1 MSSAMK
7 IGQNAGR
14 AGYAAYAVPETQ
26 QKALTQATVTSLGQ
40 MDVAKAIDDLEMEY
54 PTAYACSE
62 SGLLHYRSH
71 GPFGVLFPSPE
82 PGPPTAPPPALSQDI
97 SFNDT
102 THRPA
107 QKVGAAAL
115 ERAPELLRYF
125 KQNAVP
131 FSYAVRR
138 TFTPC
143 PWENVHL
150 PAAERAYAQV
160 LLHGTSTYAELSLLY
175 SALAISCFEIVRT
188 DKFPGHSCGS
198 LGAQY
203 KESARQH
210 LERAIQAEMV
220 PHMRNKYKSLLM
232 ALLSM
237 TLLEIKCAQYDD
249 AEHLL
254 LEAEYLIRT
263 RGLSKP
269 QKTLKVRIL
278 HHVYTYLR
286 IMTESTC
293 GCPMRN
299 IHPVR
304 PTSISSL
311 GTAESQQT
319 LRSFRL
325 AKESTE
331 SDIYMRIIKNDTV
344 AHDDIHLEV
353 PGQWRASLFPQLY
366 GLPEDLLAL
375 LSQVIRLANEQELMR
390 RDTPI
395 DGSTVAHLARS
406 TKTLEHRI
414 LSWQPSQQGQRDRTS
429 SSPETGSVA
438 CVDSCLEGAFHQA
451 IILLYYRRIQ
461 NVNAMMLQDVVR
473 RVLAY
478 LSKECGP
485 HEAASLLW
493 PAFLAACEA
502 VDMAFQDEI
511 RDWLRAME
519 TQTCLPTFGA
529 VLDTA
534 AKVWSLREKR
544 QDYTLSWFDA
554 TSTGRVPIVAI

>member
-1 MSSAMK
+1 M
-7 IGQNAGR
+7 
-14 AGYAAYAVPETQ
+14 
-26 QKALTQATVTSLGQ
+26 TQATVASLGQ
-40 MDVAKAIDDLEMEY
+40 IAVAKAIDGLEMEY
-54 PTAYACSE
+54 PTAHAGSE
-62 SGLLHYRSH
+62 PGPLHFRSH

-82 PGPPTAPPPALSQDI
+82 RGQATAPPPALSQDI
-97 SFNDT
+97 SFNDA

-107 QKVGAAAL
+107 QKVDAAVL
-115 ERAPELLRYF
+115 EKAPELLRYF

-143 PWENVHL
+143 LWENIHL

-160 LLHGTSTYAELSLLY
+160 LLHGTSTCTELSLLY
-175 SALAISCFEIVRT
+175 SALAVSCFEIART
-188 DKFPGHSCGS
+188 DKSPGSSWGG

-210 LERAIQAEMV
+210 LERALQAEMV

-237 TLLEIKCAQYDD
+237 ILLEIKYAEYDE

-269 QKTLKVRIL
+269 QKKLQVRIL

-311 GTAESQQT
+311 GTAESQQR

-331 SDIYMRIIKNDTV
+331 SDIYMRTVKNDAV

-353 PGQWRASLFPQLY
+353 LGQWRASLFPHLY
-366 GLPEDLLAL
+366 GLPEDLLGL

-395 DGSTVAHLARS
+395 DESTVAHLARR

-414 LSWQPSQQGQRDRTS
+414 LSWQPSQKGQPDRTS
-429 SSPETGSVA
+429 SSPETGPVA
-438 CVDSCLEGAFHQA
+438 YVDSCLEGAFHQA
-451 IILLYYRRIQ
+451 IILLYYRRVQ
-461 NVNAMMLQDVVR
+461 NVNALMLQDVVG
-473 RVLAY
+473 RVLAC

-502 VDMAFQDEI
+502 VDVAFQEKI
-511 RDWLRAME
+511 HDWLRAME
-519 TQTCLPTFGA
+519 TQTCLPPFGA
-529 VLDTA
+529 VLDVA
-534 AKVWSLREKR
+534 AKVWRLREKR

-554 TSTGRVPIVAI
+554 TSTGRVPMIVI